1 MSTTIDYT
9 FEWPAGPNDVIVTGE
24 FDDWRGS
31 LPLLKTSSGEFELT
45 FPVKIPADKDKVFF
59 KYIVD
64 GNWVTSDAYNKGFD
78 ETGIENNYVS
88 KSEAQAL
95 SENPSASK
103 IPEAGGLAFASVNA
117 ASEAKKTEDKKP
129 EFNAVPTIA
138 PKTASVDEPKTVTQS
153 STTTKAVEPAVLDFS
168 TTAAT
173 KTEDPEPSATK
184 TVSEPK
190 PAATP
195 TIATKTASVNDS
207 KPSTGTGNATI
218 TAQPQTTGTT
228 KIPEAGGLGFATK
241 ASAIEPTQTA
251 SSSESKKRFKV
262 KRRIRRNKATG
273 EKVVVSE
280 EHIPLDPD
288 ESTPEH
294 VIVEEESLKSRSNE
308 PEETVHILPI
318 DDASQSKEEK
328 FNPLAGG
335 PGPVI
340 PQNASEIKEFS
351 EVRDVDAKALNER
364 LNGESA
370 AEENPEATEAVQA
383 TLDPNTKHGEGEN
396 IKKVESKTKSKA
408 EPEADTAAAVKKEAQ
423 ASSSKPAKKSSK
435 KPTVSPPKTEEKKKK
450 TGFFS
455 KLKKVLQ

>member
-9 FEWPAGPNDVIVTGE
+9 FEWPAGPDDVIVTGE

-95 SENPSASK
+95 RENPSSAK
-103 IPEAGGLAFASVNA
+103 IPEAGGLAFASVSA
-117 ASEAKKTEDKKP
+117 ASAAKKTEDKKAEP
-129 EFNAVPTIA
+129 NAVPTIA
-138 PKTASVDEPKTVTQS
+138 PKTLSLDEPKTATET
-153 STTTKAVEPAVLDFS
+153 STKKTTSEPAVLDFS
-168 TTAAT
+168 TNSTAPAT
-173 KTEDPEPSATK
+173 KTENSEPSTTK
-184 TVSEPK
+184 TVPEPK

-195 TIATKTASVNDS
+195 TIAIKTASAGGS
-207 KPSTGTGNATI
+207 KPETGTGTGSATI
-218 TAQPQTTGTT
+218 TAKPETVGTT
-228 KIPEAGGLGFATK
+228 RIPEAGGMGFATK

-262 KRRIRRNKATG
+262 KRTIRRNKETG

-280 EHIPLDPD
+280 EHIPLGPD

-294 VIVEEESLKSRSNE
+294 VAIEEESLKTPSDE
-308 PEETVHILPI
+308 QEETVHILPI
-318 DDASQSKEEK
+318 DDASQSKADK
-328 FNPLAGG
+328 YNPLAGG

-351 EVRDVDAKALNER
+351 EVRDVDAKALNEK
-364 LNGESA
+364 LNGEV
-370 AEENPEATEAVQA
+370 AETGQG
-383 TLDPNTKHGEGEN
+383 TLDPNTQHVDGDDA
-396 IKKVESKTKSKA
+396 KKLESKTESKVV
-408 EPEADTAAAVKKEAQ
+408 PEADTAAAKGAQ
-423 ASSSKPAKKSSK
+423 TSSSKPVKKATK
-435 KPTVSPPKTEEKKKK
+435 KPTVPAPKTEEKKKK